1 MKNRI
6 SPHRIFVILFWIAL
20 WQLAGMVIQNDII
33 FAGPADVV
41 RSLSLLLPSAEFW
54 ISIIHSFG
62 KITLGFAAAF
72 IAGIL
77 LGSLA
82 FRFHLLRELLEPL
95 MLLAKSIPVASFVIL
110 ALIWIGSSGLSVFIS
125 FLVVFPI
132 LYVNTIAGLESTDPR
147 LKEMALVFHV
157 SLPRRIRFIYLP
169 ALMPY
174 LISSC
179 KIALGMSW
187 KSGIA
192 AEVIGVPSH
201 TIGENLYMAKIY
213 LATPDVF
220 AWTIVIILVSA
231 LFEKLFLW
239 LITWMKQKNE
249 QYQTRSDPRCVS
261 ISQDELS
268 SKIKNSPGVM
278 EVPSPAVPASVS
290 GLYKAYGELPVLK
303 HLDLSFA
310 PVGVYCLMA
319 PSGAGKT
326 TLLRILLGLEK
337 PDSGQVQM
345 PSPVTTV
352 FQENRLCDAFSPLDN
367 VLMAAGKSLDRQTAY
382 SELCRL
388 LPEEAILR
396 PSSTLSGGMK
406 RRAAIAR
413 ALLAPSQAIIMDE
426 PFTGLD
432 EDTKQTVIDYV
443 KEKTAGKLL
452 LITTHQEEE
461 AAALGG
467 QIVRI

>member
-20 WQLAGMVIQNDII
+20 WQLAAMVIQNDII

-54 ISIIHSFG
+54 ISIGHSFG

-72 IAGIL
+72 AAGIFF
-77 LGSLA
+77 GSLA
-82 FRFHLLRELLEPL
+82 FRFRLLQELLEPL

-132 LYVNTIAGLESTDPR
+132 LYVNTIAGLESTDPKLR
-147 LKEMALVFHV
+147 EMALVFHV

-213 LATPDVF
+213 LATPDIF

-231 LFEKLFLW
+231 LFEKFFLQ
-239 LITWMKQKNE
+239 LIIWMKKKNE
-249 QYQTRSDPRCVS
+249 QYQPENGLRRASSLENVDFG
-261 ISQDELS
+261 DENALS
-268 SKIKNSPGVM
+268 SGSKSSP
-278 EVPSPAVPASVS
+278 SAPASVS
-290 GLYKAYGELPVLK
+290 GLCKSYGELPVFSQLE
-303 HLDLSFA
+303 LSFD
-310 PVGVYCLMA
+310 PGGVYCLMA

-326 TLLRILLGLEK
+326 TLLRILLGLET
-337 PDSGQVQM
+337 PDGGQVQM
-345 PSPVTTV
+345 PSPVTAV
-352 FQENRLCDAFSPLDN
+352 FQENRLCEAFSPLDN
-367 VLMAAGKSLDRQTAY
+367 VLLAAGKAIDRQTAY

-388 LPEEAILR
+388 LPEESILR

-413 ALLAPSQAIIMDE
+413 ALLSPSQAVIMDE

-461 AAALGG
+461 AAALNGR
-467 QIVRI
+467 IVKL

>member
-20 WQLAGMVIQNDII
+20 WQLAAMVIQNDII

-54 ISIIHSFG
+54 ISIGHSFG

-72 IAGIL
+72 AAGIFF
-77 LGSLA
+77 GSLA
-82 FRFHLLRELLEPL
+82 FRFRLLRELLEPL

-132 LYVNTIAGLESTDPR
+132 LYVNTIAGLESTDPKLR
-147 LKEMALVFHV
+147 EMALVFHV

-169 ALMPY
+169 TLMPY

-213 LATPDVF
+213 LATPDIF

-231 LFEKLFLW
+231 LFEKFFLQ
-239 LITWMKQKNE
+239 LIIWMKKKNE
-249 QYQTRSDPRCVS
+249 QYQPENGLRRASALQNEDS
-261 ISQDELS
+261 GEENALS
-268 SKIKNSPGVM
+268 SGSKSSP
-278 EVPSPAVPASVS
+278 SAPASVS
-290 GLYKAYGELPVLK
+290 GLCKSYGELPVFSQLE
-303 HLDLSFA
+303 LSFD
-310 PVGVYCLMA
+310 PGGVYCLMA

-326 TLLRILLGLEK
+326 TLLRILLGLET
-337 PDSGQVQM
+337 PDGGQVQM
-345 PSPVTTV
+345 PSPVTAV
-352 FQENRLCDAFSPLDN
+352 FQENRLCEAFSPLDN
-367 VLMAAGKSLDRQTAY
+367 VLLAAGKAIDRQTAY

-388 LPEEAILR
+388 LPEESILR

-413 ALLAPSQAIIMDE
+413 ALLSPSQAVIMDE

-461 AAALGG
+461 AAALNGR
-467 QIVRI
+467 IVKL

>member
-20 WQLAGMVIQNDII
+20 WQLAGMVIRNDII

-187 KSGIA
+187 KSGVA
-192 AEVIGVPSH
+192 AEVIGIPKAS
-201 TIGENLYMAKIY
+201 IGEQLYYTKLY
-213 LATPDVF
+213 LDTSGLF
-220 AWTIVIILVSA
+220 AWTFSIILISA
-231 LFEKLFLW
+231 VFEFVFL
-239 LITWMKQKNE
+239 
-249 QYQTRSDPRCVS
+249 
-261 ISQDELS
+261 
-268 SKIKNSPGVM
+268 
-278 EVPSPAVPASVS
+278 
-290 GLYKAYGELPVLK
+290 
-303 HLDLSFA
+303 
-310 PVGVYCLMA
+310 
-319 PSGAGKT
+319 
-326 TLLRILLGLEK
+326 TLLK
-337 PDSGQVQM
+337 
-345 PSPVTTV
+345 
-352 FQENRLCDAFSPLDN
+352 
-367 VLMAAGKSLDRQTAY
+367 K
-382 SELCRL
+382 
-388 LPEEAILR
+388 
-396 PSSTLSGGMK
+396 
-406 RRAAIAR
+406 
-413 ALLAPSQAIIMDE
+413 
-426 PFTGLD
+426 
-432 EDTKQTVIDYV
+432 
-443 KEKTAGKLL
+443 
-452 LITTHQEEE
+452 
-461 AAALGG
+461 
-467 QIVRI
+467 VRH

>member
-20 WQLAGMVIQNDII
+20 WQLASMVIQNDII

-132 LYVNTIAGLESTDPR
+132 LYVNTIAGLESTDLR

-169 ALMPY
+169 ALIPY

-201 TIGENLYMAKIY
+201 TIGENLYMSKIY

-231 LFEKLFLW
+231 LFEKFFLQ
-239 LITWMKQKNE
+239 LIIWKKNE
-249 QYQTRSDPRCVS
+249 QYQPKIGLQRASALQNEDSGEENV
-261 ISQDELS
+261 LS
-268 SKIKNSPGVM
+268 SGSKSSP
-278 EVPSPAVPASVS
+278 PTPASVS
-290 GLYKAYGELPVLK
+290 GLCKSYGELPVFSQLE
-303 HLDLSFA
+303 LSFE
-310 PVGVYCLMA
+310 PGGVYCLMA

-337 PDSGQVQM
+337 PDSGQVQI
-345 PSPVTTV
+345 PSPVTAV

-406 RRAAIAR
+406 RRVAIAR

-432 EDTKQTVIDYV
+432 EETKQTVIDYV